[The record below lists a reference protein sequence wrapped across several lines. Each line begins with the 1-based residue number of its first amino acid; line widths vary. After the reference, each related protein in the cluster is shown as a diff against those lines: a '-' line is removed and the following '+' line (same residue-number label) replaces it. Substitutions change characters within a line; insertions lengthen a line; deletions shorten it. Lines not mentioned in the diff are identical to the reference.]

1 MWQKVAFILIGLGTL
16 VLIGWSVRVFFMDG
30 DIPLLIRIA
39 VGAIGA
45 GVLVLLGIAT
55 KDRLAKAKTDKFKE
69 VER

>member
-1 MWQKVAFILIGLGTL
+1 MWQNIAFILIGLGILAL
-16 VLIGWSVRVFFMDG
+16 VGWSVRVFFMDS

-45 GVLVLLGIAT
+45 GVLVLIGVAI
-55 KDRLAKAKTDKFKE
+55 KDRLKKAKTEDFKE